1 LKEPVVLTH
10 RKVVAIVEDDPDMR
24 KGIVRLLNVYGF
36 DTIAF
41 PSAEA
46 FLDEKAANEAV
57 CLVLDIH
64 LSGMTG
70 IELRRRMSASGSTL
84 PVIFVTAVDDEATRV
99 EALDTGCIAFLRKP
113 FAASLLIG
121 AIDKALH

>member
-1 LKEPVVLTH
+1 MLTQ

-46 FLDEKAANEAV
+46 FLEEKTANEAI
-57 CLVLDIH
+57 CLVVDIH